1 MRRIVVPL
9 DGSPFGESVLSLAGD
24 IAERMGSNLELVT
37 VNPPARHPDIPAGV
51 TAEIASARGVGA
63 RLYLDMQAQELHRH
77 FEVAV
82 YTEVLDGPV
91 SSAIAEQ
98 VRRNPPELV
107 VMSTHGRSGPSRLFL
122 GSVADRLLREL
133 HCPFVMAKPGSFG
146 ELPAIPRVLVPLDG
160 SPLAESV
167 IDAVARFFPCD
178 RAILRL
184 LRVVPPAEV
193 PPLSPSMPLPPVGP
207 SLMEARLDAANA
219 YLERTASKLRR
230 MGWQVEHE
238 VITDWQPSTAV
249 LRAAADHRCDLIA
262 LATRGLGAVE
272 RMFLGS
278 VADKVI
284 QGAVTPVLVVNPS
297 SGAASR
303 LLMEQAEVEAV
314 GESLQAGVGSA

>member
-1 MRRIVVPL
+1 
-9 DGSPFGESVLSLAGD
+9 
-24 IAERMGSNLELVT
+24 
-37 VNPPARHPDIPAGV
+37 
-51 TAEIASARGVGA
+51 
-63 RLYLDMQAQELHRH
+63 MQ
-77 FEVAV
+77 
-82 YTEVLDGPV
+82 T
-91 SSAIAEQ
+91 I
-98 VRRNPPELV
+98 
-107 VMSTHGRSGPSRLFL
+107 
-122 GSVADRLLREL
+122 
-133 HCPFVMAKPGSFG
+133 
-146 ELPAIPRVLVPLDG
+146 LVPLDG

-167 IDAVARFFPCD
+167 VDTMARFFPCD
-178 RAILRL
+178 RATLRL
-184 LRVVPPAEV
+184 LRVVSPAEV
-193 PPLSPSMPLPPVGP
+193 LPVGMAMPLPPMAP
-207 SLMEARLDAANA
+207 NWMEARLAGANA
-219 YLERTASKLRR
+219 YLERTAAKLRR
-230 MGWQVEHE
+230 IGWQVEHE